1 MRLSAE
7 PSKPLVIG
15 FIRINGLMVGGINDP
30 AHSAKKILLNPNLN
44 VSEVPYIVG
53 LESLTDFNRIF
64 RRRLPS
70 LI

>member
-1 MRLSAE
+1 
-7 PSKPLVIG
+7 
-15 FIRINGLMVGGINDP
+15 MVGGINDP

-53 LESLTDFNRIF
+53 FESLTDFNRIF